1 MRLLFNR
8 NRRIFMQNSVFEENS
23 RISAPKI
30 TPPHMETMQRT
41 AEIFGVS
48 YYFVRKMALSGK
60 INAVRISGR
69 ILINCDKFADFLN
82 NATLPALE
90 EQPEPSKGIRDLS
103 TSPIHYNAGKAV

>member
-1 MRLLFNR
+1 
-8 NRRIFMQNSVFEENS
+8 MQNSVFEENS
-23 RISAPKI
+23 RISAPKF
-30 TPPHMETMQRT
+30 TPPRMETMQRT

-90 EQPEPSKGIRDLS
+90 EQPEQSNGIRDLS
-103 TSPIHYNAGKAV
+103 TSPIHYNAEKAV

>member
-1 MRLLFNR
+1 
-8 NRRIFMQNSVFEENS
+8 MQNSVFEENS
-23 RISAPKI
+23 RISAPKF
-30 TPPHMETMQRT
+30 TPPNMETMQRT

-90 EQPEPSKGIRDLS
+90 EQQPEQSTGIRDLS
-103 TSPIHYNAGKAV
+103 ISPVRYAARKVV

>member
-1 MRLLFNR
+1 
-8 NRRIFMQNSVFEENS
+8 MQNSVFEENS
-23 RISAPKI
+23 RISAPEF
-30 TPPHMETMQRT
+30 TPPHMETMQKT

-90 EQPEPSKGIRDLS
+90 EQQPEQSTGIRDLS
-103 TSPIHYNAGKAV
+103 IYPVRYAARKVV

>member
-1 MRLLFNR
+1 
-8 NRRIFMQNSVFEENS
+8 
-23 RISAPKI
+23 
-30 TPPHMETMQRT
+30 METMQRT
-41 AEIFGVS
+41 AKIFGLS

-103 TSPIHYNAGKAV
+103 TSPIHYNSGKAV

>member
-1 MRLLFNR
+1 MP
-8 NRRIFMQNSVFEENS
+8 NSVFDENS

-30 TPPHMETMQRT
+30 TLPHMETMQRT
-41 AEIFGVS
+41 AKIFGLS

-103 TSPIHYNAGKAV
+103 TSPIHYNSGKAV

>member
-1 MRLLFNR
+1 MP
-8 NRRIFMQNSVFEENS
+8 NSVFDENS

-30 TPPHMETMQRT
+30 TLPHMETMQRN
-41 AEIFGVS
+41 AKIFGLS

-103 TSPIHYNAGKAV
+103 TSPIHYNSGKAV